1 MKDYEDFDFGFTTVD
16 ADDVEGG
23 EDRVTETQIANEV
36 ASEVS
41 STVLEKI
48 GDLEDKLSDVMDSI
62 QVQREERTSMEEIE
76 GLILPLL
83 YNLLKN
89 PEREY
94 ICWPNR
100 TEVIQKQID
109 KILAVTRK

>member
-1 MKDYEDFDFGFTTVD
+1 MTEYEDFDFGFTTVD

-41 STVLEKI
+41 
-48 GDLEDKLSDVMDSI
+48 DSI
-62 QVQREERTSMEEIE
+62 LSRMEELEGKIE
-76 GLILPLL
+76 DIRDCVQTSQQTKNKMEEVENLVLPLL

-109 KILAVTRK
+109 KILSVTRE

>member
-1 MKDYEDFDFGFTTVD
+1 MSDYEDFDFGFTTVD
-16 ADDVEGG
+16 ADEVEGG
-23 EDRVTETQIANEV
+23 EDRVTETQIATEV

-41 STVLEKI
+41 SSVLEKM
-48 GDLEDKLSDVMDSI
+48 GELEDKLADVMEYI
-62 QVQREERTSMEEIE
+62 QVREEDKTSMEEIE